1 MHPIDWLPSRSIVY
15 LHPRFFDDYNVYRFL
30 EPNRHYFRS
39 GRHNNNN
46 NLPFQA
52 GLRPRGITKES
63 ERRSAGH
70 PVRSRVPSTIMW
82 TRKMIEKV
90 SFLFAE
96 TRIKIGR
103 AYGSIRFTD
112 KPGSEEWAT
121 TSGPLEKKWS
131 WNLYSDFALWASLS
145 NNSIMEKMS
154 LISAVVL
161 LFDLFIRGHVVM
173 ETLGHHQYKLKVHQ

>member
-15 LHPRFFDDYNVYRFL
+15 LHPCFFDDYNVYRFL

-39 GRHNNNN
+39 GRHNN

-121 TSGPLEKKWS
+121 TSGPLEKNEAETYIRTLLFGQAWVIIRS
-131 WNLYSDFALWASLS
+131 WRKWASYQLLCYSSTCLS
-145 NNSIMEKMS
+145 EAMS
-154 LISAVVL
+154 
-161 LFDLFIRGHVVM
+161 
-173 ETLGHHQYKLKVHQ
+173 